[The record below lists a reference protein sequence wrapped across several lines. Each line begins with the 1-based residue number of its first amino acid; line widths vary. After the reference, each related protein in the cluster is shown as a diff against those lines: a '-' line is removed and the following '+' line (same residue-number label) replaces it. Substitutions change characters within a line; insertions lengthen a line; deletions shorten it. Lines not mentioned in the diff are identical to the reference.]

1 MARKKKASTP
11 RIMVAVAFAMLLAAC
26 LVVGFLAAITL
37 AWPRPSVVPP
47 SMTPTA
53 SPWAMPSLTPT
64 AIATVTPTRP
74 PMPSPTLP
82 RATGTPLPFDPSI
95 YLPKGAKFVCAR
107 QGDLDGDNRTEWL
120 LLYMESVQAGIQE
133 EKAMVVAPRE
143 SGVKTYSLYRADK
156 RELGEYEL
164 CDFTIGDFNKD
175 GKTEIAI
182 SGGAGAHYSILS
194 IFQWNGSLYAS
205 IGAFGGD
212 AGTGLRDMDGDGV
225 PEIIEAGRFYDR
237 AQLFA
242 SLVYSWQQ
250 GKYVEYYRSMGFTF
264 GQPDPITYPEEATL
278 AFYLLLDK
286 RSYADAY
293 RLLSQGYKATVP
305 LDKFASGF
313 ANTEKIA
320 VEELKVSGEEPSTA
334 RVAVKLAAF
343 ERQDGKK
350 ILQRYGGTWQ
360 VVKEGGD
367 WKLNQSDI
375 KRL

>member
-1 MARKKKASTP
+1 MARRKKASTP
-11 RIMVAVAFAMLLAAC
+11 RIMVAVGFAMLLAAC
-26 LVVGFLAAITL
+26 LVVSFLAAITFVR
-37 AWPRPSVVPP
+37 PRPSVVPP
-47 SMTPTA
+47 SMTPAA
-53 SPWAMPSLTPT
+53 SPWARPSPTPT
-64 AIATVTPTRP
+64 AIATATPSRP

-82 RATGTPLPFDPSI
+82 RATGTPLPFDPSS
-95 YLPKGAKFVCAR
+95 YLPKGAKLVCTR
-107 QGDLDGDNRTEWL
+107 QGDLDGDSRAEWL

-133 EKAMVVAPRE
+133 EKAMVVAPKE
-143 SGVKTYSLYRADK
+143 PGVKTYGLHRADNK
-156 RELGEYEL
+156 ELGEYEL
-164 CDFTIGDFNKD
+164 CDVTIGDFNKD

-212 AGTGLRDMDGDGV
+212 AGASLRDVDGDGV
-225 PEIIEAGRFYDR
+225 SEVIEAGRFYDR

-250 GKYVEYYRSMGFTF
+250 GKYVEYYWSMGFAF
-264 GQPDPITYPEEATL
+264 GPPDPITYPEEATL

-286 RSYADAY
+286 RSYSDAY
-293 RLLSQGYKATVP
+293 RLLSQSYKATVS
-305 LDKFASGF
+305 LEKFVSSF

-320 VEELKVSGEEPSTA
+320 VEELEVSGEEPSAA

-360 VVKEGGD
+360 LVKEGGD